1 MEKLLVFAPHPDDD
15 IIGCGGT
22 IARHMAQGDQA
33 TIVYLTSGENGSL
46 VHPPAQLAVLRE
58 EEATRAATRLGANEV
73 IFLRQPD
80 GYIAWSKALLDA
92 LVTVIR
98 SQQPSLVFLPHG
110 DEAVRDHQQSF
121 QLILEACQRA
131 AGPWFADCGNQ
142 PWSGGK
148 IIAYEVW
155 TPLSRY
161 NLTVDISEYMQ
172 KKLAALGEHKSQL
185 ADIAYAE
192 AVQGLNRYR
201 AVTSGT
207 GQFAECFQLIKTR
220 S

>member
-1 MEKLLVFAPHPDDD
+1 M
-15 IIGCGGT
+15 
-22 IARHMAQGDQA
+22 
-33 TIVYLTSGENGSL
+33 
-46 VHPPAQLAVLRE
+46 
-58 EEATRAATRLGANEV
+58 
-73 IFLRQPD
+73 
-80 GYIAWSKALLDA
+80 
-92 LVTVIR
+92 
-98 SQQPSLVFLPHG
+98 VFLPHG
-110 DEAVRDHQQSF
+110 EEAVRDHRQSCE
-121 QLILEACQRA
+121 LILEACQRA
-131 AGPWFADCGNQ
+131 AGPWFPACGK
-142 PWSGGK
+142 PWGGGK

-207 GQFAECFQLIKTR
+207 GQFTECFQLIKTR